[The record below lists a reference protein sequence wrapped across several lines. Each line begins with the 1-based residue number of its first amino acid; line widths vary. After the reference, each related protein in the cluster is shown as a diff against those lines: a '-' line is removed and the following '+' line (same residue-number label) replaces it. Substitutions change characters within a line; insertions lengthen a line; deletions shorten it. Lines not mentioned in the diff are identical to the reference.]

1 MLYLRLIFLYNNY
14 IHMSPWDLF
23 GRTLTAGLYEY
34 IPYFKKTTINKCYL
48 RRTFFEAAAL
58 VTLGGQVISL
68 SALTP
73 AAVVLSSG
81 WVSGGE
87 DEAVISGPKPHQ
99 PVTQGGPSSR
109 AGSHLARAENAESRS

>member
-23 GRTLTAGLYEY
+23 GRTLTVGLYEY

-73 AAVVLSSG
+73 AAG
-81 WVSGGE
+81 
-87 DEAVISGPKPHQ
+87 
-99 PVTQGGPSSR
+99 
-109 AGSHLARAENAESRS
+109 RAELWLGVSWRG